1 MPATRPHPGFA
12 DLPWELL
19 ELIVEPLGLRER

>member
-1 MPATRPHPGFA
+1 MPATNPHPGLG

-19 ELIVEPLGLRER
+19 ELIVKSLELKDR